1 MQWFRPEWL
10 WGTRRVNHTYSL
22 FSLISLSVNPPEKV
36 SALLHLWWAFLLLLL
51 TAEELQQF
59 NLTGWKNLLFANI
72 YSALWYYHN
81 NEDGLKG
88 WERFLRLR
96 KVSGLETK
104 FTSSKEI
111 IATWTGSWFFPTT
124 VCPGDRP
131 WGCCWMASQNLH
143 QLPLAVQS
151 HTPHV
156 ALSPWKNI
164 VFYSHRQP
172 TLFLGWYIQI
182 TSCVEKTLTFSFISK
197 YTEEQ
202 RCFPKVCLMHCPQS
216 RWSKDAIV
224 ITEKSGMK
232 KKARE
237 PNNKLDTM
245 WSERCQ
251 KQNWEFLPFWV

>member
-1 MQWFRPEWL
+1 MTLESSEGESQFF
-10 WGTRRVNHTYSL
+10 V
-22 FSLISLSVNPPEKV
+22 FSLVSLSVNPPEKV
-36 SALLHLWWAFLLLLL
+36 SALFYFGWAFLLLPL

-59 NLTGWKNLLFANI
+59 DLTGWRNLLFAFSSI
-72 YSALWYYHN
+72 SSALWYYHN
-81 NEDGLKG
+81 NEKGLKG
-88 WERFLRLR
+88 WERFVRFR
-96 KVSGLETK
+96 KVSELETK
-104 FTSSKEI
+104 FTSIKEVT
-111 IATWTGSWFFPTT
+111 ATWTGSWFFPTMD
-124 VCPGDRP
+124 CPGDHPR
-131 WGCCWMASQNLH
+131 GCYWMASQNWH
-143 QLPLAVQS
+143 QLLLAIQS
-151 HTPHV
+151 HTPDV

-164 VFYSHRQP
+164 VSYSHGQP

-182 TSCVEKTLTFSFISK
+182 AFCMEKTLIFSLFSK

-232 KKARE
+232 NKARE

-251 KQNWEFLPFWV
+251 KQSWEFLPFWV